1 MTQLV
6 QEKREHDAERGSISL
21 YKGEIELHKLELHH
35 CVHKVIYLGYKVEF
49 KLSVLRYRHSK
60 DQISRL
66 CKSLKRRKGGVP
78 RTYQYRSKKKKRNL
92 IGFGFAKEQKASP
105 IQ

>member
-1 MTQLV
+1 MTQLI

-21 YKGEIELHKLELHH
+21 YKGEIELRKLELHH

-78 RTYQYRSKKKKRNL
+78 RTYQYRSKKKRNL